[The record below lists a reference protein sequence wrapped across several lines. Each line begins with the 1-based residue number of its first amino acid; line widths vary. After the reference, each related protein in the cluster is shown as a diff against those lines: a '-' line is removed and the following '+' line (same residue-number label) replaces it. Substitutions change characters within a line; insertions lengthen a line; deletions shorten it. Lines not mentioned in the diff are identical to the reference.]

1 MPRKNAQIDDPTDDG
16 ADDGT
21 KQLLRGGSLIL
32 LIGVVAIGLLM
43 TVLGGVGVEG
53 AHNNLGW
60 LALITGAMCLPFGL
74 MLTALGF
81 AKWLRNRNLS
91 RRP

>member
-1 MPRKNAQIDDPTDDG
+1 MPRENAQIDDMTDDG
-16 ADDGT
+16 T
-21 KQLLRGGSLIL
+21 RQLLRGGSLIL
-32 LIGVVAIGLLM
+32 LIGLVAIGLLM

-74 MLTALGF
+74 MLAVLGA
-81 AKWLRNRNLS
+81 AKWLRKRNLS
-91 RRP
+91 HKP